1 MQTQGWSPF
10 AGDEDLSFF
19 PMIRKIDILSSNSY
33 LIGSE
38 DDLILIDPGA
48 ITEQADRILSVIS
61 DLPHNRQLSGIFL
74 THTHMDHCHSL
85 VSHPGLSSFADIAY
99 SHVSGVHA
107 LKTEDYGV
115 TQATLLGK
123 RLYPTLLGN
132 PLFSE
137 NQEAGR
143 YGLPEETITL
153 PGGLLITAYHTPG
166 HSPESICYRIGESL
180 FIGDTLFAGSPGIA
194 GLVGYS
200 RDDLLHS
207 LNGLRQMISSEDI
220 TVCYS
225 GHGNPIPA
233 ADAIRSIDLVL
244 RQVEK
249 LSGIETQTPGRMK
262 ETALFAEDL
271 MAEIDENLTIISG
284 RITFVSHM
292 LDELEEGDSAGEIS
306 SVLDG
311 AAVDDLLARYN
322 SFAEEYRRGAHQ
334 PILLALNAANIAG
347 KLERLID
354 RGGLGIVIEPWL
366 IDHLDELINDYMTL
380 FRGFRPLATLKDC
393 NPTALCRKVI
403 DSFDP
408 RQADQLLESA
418 SDDDFA
424 AALALRMGQVQVV
437 NEGSVTVCTTDENLS
452 AIMDPIRFERAAL
465 TLITR
470 YAACGA
476 DEMTITIEKRDEDAV
491 QITLSTGDTPPDT
504 RQLRYL
510 RQAFAL
516 SGGTVLRTDEA
527 MAVRYPAGRTFI

>member
-1 MQTQGWSPF
+1 MDLRGWSRLS
-10 AGDEDLSFF
+10 GDGDLSFY

-48 ITEQADRILSVIS
+48 IPGQADTILSVIS
-61 DLPHNRQLSGIFL
+61 DLPENRQLTGILL

-85 VSHPGLSSFADIAY
+85 VSHPELSLFADRAY
-99 SHVSGVHA
+99 SHVSGVEA

-123 RLYPTLLGN
+123 RLSPTLLGN
-132 PLFSE
+132 PLFSG
-137 NQEAGR
+137 NQETGR
-143 YGLPEETITL
+143 YGLSEETIPFSGDL
-153 PGGLLITAYHTPG
+153 EITAYHTPG
-166 HSPESICYRIGESL
+166 HSPDCICYRIGDRL
-180 FIGDTLFAGSPGIA
+180 FIGDTLFAGSPGVA
-194 GLVGYS
+194 GIVGYS

-207 LNGLRQMISSEDI
+207 LIGIRQMICGENI

-225 GHGNPIPA
+225 GHGNPIPS

-249 LSGIETQTPGRMK
+249 LSGIETFTPERMK

-271 MAEIDENLTIISG
+271 MAEIDETLTIISG
-284 RITFVSHM
+284 RIAFVSHM
-292 LDELEEGDSAGEIS
+292 LAELEEGASAGEIS
-306 SVLDG
+306 SVLDC

-322 SFAEEYRRGAHQ
+322 SFAEEYRQGAHQ

-347 KLERLID
+347 KIERLID
-354 RGGLGIVIEPWL
+354 RGGLGAVIEPWL

-380 FRGFRPLATLKDC
+380 FRGFRPVATLKDC
-393 NPTALCRKVI
+393 NPCVLCRAVV
-403 DSFDP
+403 DSLDP
-408 RQADQLLESA
+408 RHADQLLESA

-424 AALALRMGQVQVV
+424 AALALRMGRVQVV
-437 NEGSVTVCTTDENLS
+437 NEGAVTVCATDENLS

-470 YAACGA
+470 YAAYGVDLMA
-476 DEMTITIEKRDEDAV
+476 ITFKKIDEETV
-491 QITLSTGDTPPDT
+491 QITLSTGDTLPDT

-510 RQAFAL
+510 SKAFAL
-516 SGGTVLRTDEA
+516 SGGTVLRTDEG
-527 MAVRYPAGRTFI
+527 MAVRYPSGRTII